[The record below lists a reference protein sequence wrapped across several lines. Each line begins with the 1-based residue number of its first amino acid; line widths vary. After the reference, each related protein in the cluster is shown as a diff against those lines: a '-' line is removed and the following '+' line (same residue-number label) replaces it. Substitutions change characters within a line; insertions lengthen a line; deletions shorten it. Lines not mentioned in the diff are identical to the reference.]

1 MRDHKRR
8 FKISAREFFDQKHAC
23 VSHSRHNCKDIS
35 RHSTCA
41 ERFKKKQKIP
51 HNTRMQVKTASFFGF
66 CLYTIHTIK
75 IKKTGSVNCSTIAFA
90 AVVIFVAITNVNA
103 MTKFKTAPSS
113 TILLKTNFLLC
124 SLISKYQNK

>member
-1 MRDHKRR
+1 
-8 FKISAREFFDQKHAC
+8 
-23 VSHSRHNCKDIS
+23 
-35 RHSTCA
+35 
-41 ERFKKKQKIP
+41 
-51 HNTRMQVKTASFFGF
+51 MQVKTASFFGF

-113 TILLKTNFLLC
+113 TILLKTNFLPCVL
-124 SLISKYQNK
+124 